1 MNGEWLGSRAIR
13 CNWAN
18 QKVSSGASDS
28 GPMDFPSVLSSTS
41 PNNTTVYVGNLS
53 ADVNEH
59 VLRSV
64 FLEYGYI
71 DEIRI
76 QNSNPDKAFGF
87 IKFATHDSAAKAIV
101 HVNGKTHWIQNGE
114 MFMGQGKRSRKFR
127 HHPPRPS
134 PFTNG
139 SIHTHG
145 NNPQLWIPTTLCLSS
160 GLPTHR
166 ILWCPTNVPVSYT
179 HLTLP
184 TICSV

>member
-101 HVNGKTHWIQNGE
+101 HVNGKPIGSKMVKCSW
-114 MFMGQGKRSRKFR
+114 GKEKGAESSGTT
-127 HHPPRPS
+127 PPAPVPS
-134 PFTNG
+134 PMVQSTLMGTTPNYG
-139 SIHTHG
+139 YPQPYVYPQAYPPTAYYGAQPMYLSLIH
-145 NNPQLWIPTTLCLSS
+145 I
-160 GLPTHR
+160 
-166 ILWCPTNVPVSYT
+166 
-179 HLTLP
+179 
-184 TICSV
+184 